1 MSVRRA
7 AGATAIAVVLL
18 AAGCGG
24 GEADD
29 RGGREAAPN
38 SAKSRTSDREII
50 RNWVSALNDG
60 DFEMAARYF
69 APGAVVEQ
77 ATETTLRGRDAAIRF
92 NRSLPC
98 RAEVTDFEDEGNTT
112 LAAFR
117 LREGHEGRC
126 TEGGRARVRFVID
139 GGLIK
144 EWRQLPE
151 QPLTPNE
158 SA

>member
-1 MSVRRA
+1 MV
-7 AGATAIAVVLL
+7 IAVVLL
-18 AAGCGG
+18 APAGCGG
-24 GEADD
+24 GGEGG
-29 RGGREAAPN
+29 GGREAAPN
-38 SAKSRTSDREII
+38 SAQSHTTDRQII

-77 ATETTLRGRDAAIRF
+77 ATEMTLRGREAAIRF
-92 NRSLPC
+92 NRNLPC
-98 RAEVTDFEDEGNTT
+98 RAEVTDFEDEGRTT

-139 GGLIK
+139 GGLIE

-151 QPLTPNE
+151 RPLTPNE